1 MRVFLIGFM
10 GSGKTTYGRE
20 LAERAGRVFID
31 LDEVIETEA
40 GKSITEIF
48 AGGGEERFRV
58 LEHEALRRT
67 IAIHPEA
74 VIAVGGG
81 TPCYF
86 NNMELMNGSGITIY
100 LQHPPEVLAAYL
112 EEEPDKRPL
121 ISGMGR
127 KELREYI
134 AGKLQEREPFYR
146 QAQVILK
153 WPDISAA
160 ALMRFIVHSS

>member
-1 MRVFLIGFM
+1 M

-20 LAERAGRVFID
+20 LAERAGKVFID
-31 LDEVIETEA
+31 LDEVIEADA
-40 GKSITEIF
+40 GKSIMDIF
-48 AGGGEERFRV
+48 AGEGEERFRV
-58 LEHEALRRT
+58 LEHETLRRV
-67 IAIHPEA
+67 IATHPEG

-86 NNMELMNGSGITIY
+86 NNMDLMNTSGTTIY

-127 KELREYI
+127 EELREYI
-134 AGKLQEREPFYR
+134 SGKLQEREPFYR
-146 QAQVILK
+146 RAQVILQ

-160 ALMRFIVHSS
+160 ALMRFLVRGS